1 LSIAWR
7 KRHKPRGGVVGRFL
21 LLQIDGHVVIE
32 GRHERVHGARED
44 GQDDVEGLAILFA
57 HLARVEIAVELDAL
71 KARLLEA
78 IDVGDDAHA
87 PLQYVIGKRGVAPC
101 L

>member
-1 LSIAWR
+1 MSVSMEPAKTGKTTLKGWR
-7 KRHKPRGGVVGRFL
+7 YFL
-21 LLQIDGHVVIE
+21 
-32 GRHERVHGARED
+32 R
-44 GQDDVEGLAILFA
+44 